1 MMRRMSFKEFWH
13 LRSLRRSAKALLQH
27 GKSVW
32 NMRRD
37 LLAEGERAELRA
49 SLDTLAKA
57 RRTRD
62 AAALEEAIEEAG
74 AAISGAAPAR
84 PLPALRETVETL
96 VVALG
101 CAMTFRAFF
110 YQPFK
115 IPTGSMQ
122 PTLFGHH
129 SEYCETPTLFDK
141 MPFKPLK
148 WLVTGKWYCE
158 VVAPATGTVSLGV
171 DRDRAPGYIFVK
183 VAGSSFRI
191 PQDAYERGEI
201 RVPDH
206 PDFGL
211 ADAGGVMSHE
221 SRSRVAR
228 RGDRLWSGYSIA
240 GDHVFVNRMRWYF
253 FPPRRGE
260 IVVFSTDGKEHLQ
273 GGQFYIKRLAGLP
286 GETISFDAP
295 YLVVD
300 GQRVTEPAA
309 VRRVEECGEAETPGY
324 RYPGYRYAP
333 QREFISAGTGRP
345 AIAPL
350 GAPGAEL
357 PLGPDDFLPLGDNQP
372 NSYDARYWGP
382 VDRRHLIGTGAC
394 VYWPLSVRWG
404 SVE

>member
-1 MMRRMSFKEFWH
+1 MRRMSFLDYFRH
-13 LRSLRRSAKALLQH
+13 RSLRKGAKAALQH
-27 GKSVW
+27 GRGVW

-37 LLAEGERAELRA
+37 ILPKDQADALTDSLRRVA
-49 SLDTLAKA
+49 DA
-57 RRTRD
+57 RRHRDYDALEKAVEAAD
-62 AAALEEAIEEAG
+62 AAI
-74 AAISGAAPAR
+74 AAAAPPR
-84 PLPALRETVETL
+84 PLAGLRELVETL
-96 VVALG
+96 VVAFG

-129 SEYCETPTLFDK
+129 SEYCETPTFFDK

-148 WLVTGKWYCE
+148 WLLTGKWYCE
-158 VVAPATGTVSLGV
+158 VIAPATGTVSLGV
-171 DRDRAPGYIFVK
+171 DRDKAPGYVFVK
-183 VAGSSFRI
+183 VAGASFRI
-191 PQDAYERGEI
+191 PQDAAERGEI

-211 ADAGGVMSHE
+211 ADAGGVMMHDT
-221 SRSRVAR
+221 RNIAK

-253 FPPRRGE
+253 CPPRRGE

-273 GGQFYIKRLAGLP
+273 PGQFYIKRLAGLP
-286 GETISFDAP
+286 GETISFEAP
-295 YLVVD
+295 YLVAD
-300 GQRVTEPAA
+300 GHRVTEPASI
-309 VRRVEECGEAETPGY
+309 RRVENSGEAETPGY

-333 QREFISAGTGRP
+333 QREFMSAGTGRL

-350 GAPGAEL
+350 GAPGDTL
-357 PLGPDDFLPLGDNQP
+357 TLGPDDFLPLGDNTP

-382 VDRRHLIGTGAC
+382 VARRHLVGTGAC
-394 VYWPLSVRWG
+394 VYWPISIRWG
-404 SVE
+404 HVE